1 MRSGWWRVIAGL
13 LIIVAGVLLLLVQF
27 KWITLEGPFWGPLF
41 LLGGAAVFLA
51 LWLGDKAEWWPL
63 IPGGVMLA
71 WGLSTVLGNLGLA
84 EWLVALIG
92 MVGSS
97 LPFLY
102 IFTRNRKTNWWA
114 LIPGGVLLLVG
125 VATAMGELIGGD
137 WVATLV
143 LLGIALAF
151 ALVFLLDR
159 RNWWALIPA
168 GVLTM
173 VAIGVSPLAV
183 ELLFAVALI
192 LFGTFL
198 ILRMVLGRS

>member
-1 MRSGWWRVIAGL
+1 MRSDWWRVMAGL

-27 KWITLEGPFWGPLF
+27 GWITLEGPFWGTLF
-41 LLGGAAVFLA
+41 LLGGAVFFFA
-51 LWLGDKAEWWPL
+51 LWLGDRAEWWPL

-71 WGLSTVLGNLGLA
+71 WGLSTLLGNLGLA
-84 EWLVALIG
+84 DWLVALIG
-92 MVGSS
+92 MVGSA

-102 IFTRNRKTNWWA
+102 IFARNRKTNWWA

-125 VATAMGELIGGD
+125 VATALGELVGGD
-137 WVATLV
+137 WVATFV

-151 ALVFLLDR
+151 ALAFLMDR
-159 RNWWALIPA
+159 RNWWALVPA

-192 LFGTFL
+192 LFGVFL

>member
-27 KWITLEGPFWGPLF
+27 EWITLEGTFWGTVF
-41 LLGGAAVFLA
+41 LLGGAAFFLA
-51 LWLGDKAEWWPL
+51 LWLGDRAEWWPL

-84 EWLVALIG
+84 EWLVTLIG

-125 VATAMGELIGGD
+125 VATVLGELIGGD
-137 WVATLV
+137 WVSTLV

-151 ALVFLLDR
+151 ALVFLMDR

-168 GVLTM
+168 GVLAM

-183 ELLFAVALI
+183 EFLFAVALI
-192 LFGTFL
+192 LFGAYL
-198 ILRMVLGRS
+198 ILRMVLRRS

>member
-27 KWITLEGPFWGPLF
+27 EWITLEGPFWGTLF
-41 LLGGAAVFLA
+41 LLGGAAFFLS
-51 LWLGDKAEWWPL
+51 LWLGDRAEWWPL

-84 EWLVALIG
+84 EWLVTLIG

-125 VATAMGELIGGD
+125 VATVLGELIGGD
-137 WVATLV
+137 WVSTLV

-151 ALVFLLDR
+151 ALVFLMDR

-168 GVLTM
+168 GVLAM

-183 ELLFAVALI
+183 EFLFAVALI
-192 LFGTFL
+192 LFGAYL
-198 ILRMVLGRS
+198 ILRMVLRRS

>member
-1 MRSGWWRVIAGL
+1 MRSDWWRVMAGL
-13 LIIVAGVLLLLVQF
+13 LIIVAGVLLLLEQIG
-27 KWITLEGPFWGPLF
+27 WITLEGTFWGTLF
-41 LLGGAAVFLA
+41 LLGGAAFFLA
-51 LWLGDKAEWWPL
+51 LWLGDRAEWWPL

-71 WGLSTVLGNLGLA
+71 WGLSTLLGNLGLA
-84 EWLVALIG
+84 GWLVALIG
-92 MVGSS
+92 MVGSA

-125 VATAMGELIGGD
+125 VATALGELVGGD
-137 WVATLV
+137 WVATFV

-151 ALVFLLDR
+151 ALAFLMDR

-192 LFGTFL
+192 LFGVFL